1 MQKFF
6 MTILFSLLALLGVKN
21 NVTPQTINEE
31 KPDLVL
37 NSSSVVLIEPNS
49 KRIIYEENKDE
60 KHYPASMT
68 KMMGMYI
75 VLDNIQKGN
84 LKWNDMVTASE
95 YASSMGG
102 TQIFL
107 EPNEK
112 MSVEDLFKSVCINSA
127 NDAITAVGEHI
138 AGSTPAFVSL
148 MNKTAKQ
155 LGMNNT
161 NFVNPTGFDD
171 ENHYTTP
178 YDMAL
183 VASELVKFNEDLFRF
198 TRLKEDYVRKDSSNP
213 FWLVNTNK
221 MLGHFDGLD
230 GLKTGF
236 TSKANYNL
244 TATAKRNGVRLISV
258 VMNVDTIAHRSQDTA
273 TLLNYGFN
281 KMTAIKVFEKND
293 IITYINFNNSLNTK
307 TPVIVKEDVVVV
319 TNKEVTKEDLK
330 AEIEITILEA
340 PLKKGD
346 CVGYLTI
353 IDKDNI
359 KHTYRIYVDEE
370 VSKANFF
377 DYLFKNFLEFLF

>member
-6 MTILFSLLALLGVKN
+6 MTILFSLLALLGVNKN
-21 NVTPQTINEE
+21 VMPQTINEE
-31 KPDLVL
+31 KPDLAL

-49 KRIIYEENKDE
+49 KRVIYEENKDE

-107 EPNEK
+107 EPNEQ

-127 NDAITAVGEHI
+127 NDAITALGEHI

-293 IITYINFNNSLNTK
+293 IITYVNFNNSLNTK

>member
-6 MTILFSLLALLGVKN
+6 ITILFSLLALLGVNK
-21 NVTPQTINEE
+21 NVTPQTTNEE
-31 KPDLVL
+31 KPDLAL

-49 KRIIYEENKDE
+49 KRVIYEENKDE

-127 NDAITAVGEHI
+127 NDAITALGEHI

>member
-6 MTILFSLLALLGVKN
+6 MTILFSLLALLGVNK

-31 KPDLVL
+31 RPDLAL

-49 KRIIYEENKDE
+49 KRVIYEENKDE

-127 NDAITAVGEHI
+127 NDAITALGEHI

-293 IITYINFNNSLNTK
+293 IITYVNFNNSLNTK

-353 IDKDNI
+353 IDKDDI

>member
-6 MTILFSLLALLGVKN
+6 MTILFSLLALLGVNK

-31 KPDLVL
+31 RPDLAL

-49 KRIIYEENKDE
+49 KQVIYEENKDE

-127 NDAITAVGEHI
+127 NDAITALGEHI

-293 IITYINFNNSLNTK
+293 IITYVSFNNSLNTK

-353 IDKDNI
+353 IDKDDI

>member
-6 MTILFSLLALLGVKN
+6 MTILFSLLALLGVNK

-31 KPDLVL
+31 KPDLAL

-49 KRIIYEENKDE
+49 KQVIYEENKDE

-107 EPNEK
+107 EQNEK

-127 NDAITAVGEHI
+127 NDAITSLGEHI

-353 IDKDNI
+353 IDKDDN

>member
-6 MTILFSLLALLGVKN
+6 MTILFSLLALLGVNK

-31 KPDLVL
+31 KPDLAL

-49 KRIIYEENKDE
+49 KRVIYEENKDE

-127 NDAITAVGEHI
+127 NDAITALGEHI

-293 IITYINFNNSLNTK
+293 IITYVNFNNSLNTK

-353 IDKDNI
+353 IDKDDN

>member
-1 MQKFF
+1 MQQFF
-6 MTILFSLLALLGVKN
+6 MTILFSLLALLGVNK

-31 KPDLVL
+31 RHDLAL

-49 KRIIYEENKDE
+49 KRVIYEENKDE

-127 NDAITAVGEHI
+127 NDAITALGEHI

-293 IITYINFNNSLNTK
+293 IITYVNFNNSLNTK

-353 IDKDNI
+353 IDKDDI

>member
-6 MTILFSLLALLGVKN
+6 MTILFSLLALLGVNK

-31 KPDLVL
+31 KPDLAL

-49 KRIIYEENKDE
+49 KRVIYEENKDE

-127 NDAITAVGEHI
+127 NDAITALGEHI

-281 KMTAIKVFEKND
+281 KMTAIKVFEKNE

>member
-6 MTILFSLLALLGVKN
+6 MTILFSLLALLGVNK

-31 KPDLVL
+31 RPDLAL

-49 KRIIYEENKDE
+49 KRVIYEENKDE

-127 NDAITAVGEHI
+127 NDAITALGEHI

-178 YDMAL
+178 YDMSL

-293 IITYINFNNSLNTK
+293 IITYVNFNNSLNTK

-353 IDKDNI
+353 IDKDDI

>member
-6 MTILFSLLALLGVKN
+6 MTILFSLLALLGVNK
-21 NVTPQTINEE
+21 NVTPQTTNEE
-31 KPDLVL
+31 KPDLAL

-49 KRIIYEENKDE
+49 KRVIYEENKDE

-127 NDAITAVGEHI
+127 NDAITALGEHI

-244 TATAKRNGVRLISV
+244 TATAKRNGVRLVSV

-293 IITYINFNNSLNTK
+293 IITYVNFNNSLNTK

-353 IDKDNI
+353 IDKDDI

>member
-6 MTILFSLLALLGVKN
+6 MTILFSLLALLGVNK

-31 KPDLVL
+31 KPDLAL

-49 KRIIYEENKDE
+49 KRVIYEENKDE

-127 NDAITAVGEHI
+127 NDAITALGEHI

-161 NFVNPTGFDD
+161 NFVNPTGVDD

-293 IITYINFNNSLNTK
+293 IITYVNFNNSLNTK

-353 IDKDNI
+353 IDKDDI

>member
-6 MTILFSLLALLGVKN
+6 MTILFSLLALLGVNK

-31 KPDLVL
+31 KPDLAL

-49 KRIIYEENKDE
+49 KRVIYEENKDE

-127 NDAITAVGEHI
+127 NDAITALGEHI

-161 NFVNPTGFDD
+161 NVVNPTGFDD

-293 IITYINFNNSLNTK
+293 IITYVNFNNSLNTK

-340 PLKKGD
+340 PLEKGD

-353 IDKDNI
+353 IDKDDI

>member
-6 MTILFSLLALLGVKN
+6 MTILFSLLALLEVNK

-31 KPDLVL
+31 KPDLAL

-49 KRIIYEENKDE
+49 KRVIYEENKDE

-127 NDAITAVGEHI
+127 NDAITALGEHI

-353 IDKDNI
+353 IDKDDI

>member
-31 KPDLVL
+31 KPDLAL

-49 KRIIYEENKDE
+49 KRVIYEENKDE

-107 EPNEK
+107 EPNEQ

-127 NDAITAVGEHI
+127 NDAITALGEHI

>member
-6 MTILFSLLALLGVKN
+6 MTILFSLLALLGVNK
-21 NVTPQTINEE
+21 NVTSQTINEE
-31 KPDLVL
+31 RPDLAL

-49 KRIIYEENKDE
+49 KRVIYEENKDE

-107 EPNEK
+107 EQNEK

-127 NDAITAVGEHI
+127 NDAITALGEHI

-293 IITYINFNNSLNTK
+293 IITYVNFNNSLNTK

-353 IDKDNI
+353 IDKDDI

>member
-6 MTILFSLLALLGVKN
+6 MTILFSLLALLGVNK

-31 KPDLVL
+31 KPDLAL

-49 KRIIYEENKDE
+49 KRVIYEENKDE

-107 EPNEK
+107 EPNDQ

-127 NDAITAVGEHI
+127 NDAITALGEHI

>member
-6 MTILFSLLALLGVKN
+6 MTILFSLLALLGVKQ
-21 NVTPQTINEE
+21 NVTPQTTNEE
-31 KPDLVL
+31 KPDLAL

-49 KRIIYEENKDE
+49 KRVIYEENKDE

-127 NDAITAVGEHI
+127 NDAITALGEHI

-293 IITYINFNNSLNTK
+293 IITYVNFNNSLNTK

-353 IDKDNI
+353 IDKDDI

>member
-6 MTILFSLLALLGVKN
+6 MTILFSLLALLGVNK
-21 NVTPQTINEE
+21 NVTSQTINEE
-31 KPDLVL
+31 RPDLAL

-49 KRIIYEENKDE
+49 KRVIYEENKDE

-127 NDAITAVGEHI
+127 NDAITALGEHI

-293 IITYINFNNSLNTK
+293 IITYVNFNNSLNTK

-353 IDKDNI
+353 IDKDDI

>member
-6 MTILFSLLALLGVKN
+6 MTILFSLLALLGVNK

-31 KPDLVL
+31 KPDLAL

-49 KRIIYEENKDE
+49 KRVIYEENKDE

-75 VLDNIQKGN
+75 VLDSIQKGN

-107 EPNEK
+107 EPNEQ

-127 NDAITAVGEHI
+127 NDAITALGEHI

-198 TRLKEDYVRKDSSNP
+198 TRLKEDYVRTDSSNP

-353 IDKDNI
+353 IDKDDI

>member
-6 MTILFSLLALLGVKN
+6 MTILFSLLALLGVSK

-31 KPDLVL
+31 RPDLAL

-49 KRIIYEENKDE
+49 KRVIYEENKDE

-107 EPNEK
+107 EQNEK

-127 NDAITAVGEHI
+127 NDAITALGEHI

>member
-6 MTILFSLLALLGVKN
+6 MTILFSLLALLGVNK
-21 NVTPQTINEE
+21 NVTPQTTNEE
-31 KPDLVL
+31 KPDLAL

-49 KRIIYEENKDE
+49 KRVIYEENKDE

-127 NDAITAVGEHI
+127 NDAITALGEHI
-138 AGSTPAFVSL
+138 SGSTPAFVSL

-258 VMNVDTIAHRSQDTA
+258 VMNVDTIAHRSQDTT

-281 KMTAIKVFEKND
+281 KMTAIKAFEKND
-293 IITYINFNNSLNTK
+293 IITYVNFNNSLNTK

>member
-127 NDAITAVGEHI
+127 NDAITALGEHI

-293 IITYINFNNSLNTK
+293 VITYINFNNSLNTK

>member
-1 MQKFF
+1 M
-6 MTILFSLLALLGVKN
+6 ALLGVNK

-31 KPDLVL
+31 RPDLAL

-49 KRIIYEENKDE
+49 KRVIYEENKDE

-127 NDAITAVGEHI
+127 NDAITALGEHI

-293 IITYINFNNSLNTK
+293 IITYVNFNNSLNTK

-353 IDKDNI
+353 IDKDDI

>member
-6 MTILFSLLALLGVKN
+6 MTILFSLLALLGVNK

-31 KPDLVL
+31 KPDLAL

-49 KRIIYEENKDE
+49 KRVIYEENKDE

-107 EPNEK
+107 EPNEQ

-127 NDAITAVGEHI
+127 NDAITALGEHI

>member
-6 MTILFSLLALLGVKN
+6 MTILFSLLALLGVNK

-31 KPDLVL
+31 KPDLAL
-37 NSSSVVLIEPNS
+37 NSSSAILIEPNS

-107 EPNEK
+107 EPNEQ

-127 NDAITAVGEHI
+127 NDAITALGEHI

-293 IITYINFNNSLNTK
+293 IITYVNFNNSLNTK